1 MKKIRILLITGL
13 FLVFNTVGQ
22 NMSNSVK
29 DSDLKIEK
37 KNKNKKQKNK
47 LSIIDLSNWSVTTPA
62 LNEKGKATTRNF

>member
-37 KNKNKKQKNK
+37 KRQKEKEENKK
-47 LSIIDLSNWSVTTPA
+47 
-62 LNEKGKATTRNF
+62 